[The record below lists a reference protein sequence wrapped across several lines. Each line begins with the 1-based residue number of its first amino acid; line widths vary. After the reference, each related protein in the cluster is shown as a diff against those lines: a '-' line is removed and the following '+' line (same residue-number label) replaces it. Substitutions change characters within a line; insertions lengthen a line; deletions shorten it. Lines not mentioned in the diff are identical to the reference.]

1 MNGNPSSTAPA
12 EPHRY
17 VARVYYQD
25 TDAGGVA
32 YHASY
37 LRFAERARTE
47 ALRDLGVAHAELT
60 ALHNMAFVVRRVEV
74 DYAAPARLDDCLL
87 VLTRVTG
94 LRPASVVLQQDFYR
108 EAGGREAGGR
118 EAGVANRPLVV
129 ARVWLACVQAD
140 SFRPARIPQRW
151 RAALGALA
159 AMGIDG
165 T

>member
-108 EAGGREAGGR
+108 EAGGREAG
-118 EAGVANRPLVV
+118 VANRPLVV